1 MNLVWTIDQAA
12 QRLMQGGGLQGS
24 TVAQLV
30 AEGAN
35 WWGGDGVIVFAV
47 LLWLGGRAMGRNGLS
62 RVGLR
67 GLEGLVIASAISAV
81 GKGLFGRARPFVT
94 PGEPWHFEFSRG
106 WSEAQFFSM
115 PSGHTTATIAFVV
128 GAVLATA
135 SWPAGRRAALGMPLA
150 VSVLLVGIGRMYANQ
165 HWLSDVIVALAL
177 GSVTSVLL
185 ARLHR
190 RVGDGAYA
198 RAMLGA
204 GALGVGAPGAPG
216 ASARVIVAVAAMVV
230 AAATSVAAQSDT
242 ARHGPLMTRR
252 DAGILGG
259 ATVASIVLM
268 GSDLRI
274 AERVRASPLQRPGAA
289 RSVLDAGKAYGDPG
303 VFIASG
309 VLWGAGRLMK
319 DRAAERIGLRSFE
332 AVLVSGAFT
341 GVLKAVAGRA
351 RPSQSPGNA
360 RDFAIARGLRDGSEF
375 QSFPSGHATA
385 AFAFAAAVDA
395 EWTRLSPTRPKW
407 VAPVLYGMAALT
419 AVSRVYHD
427 RHWTSDVV
435 LGSAIG
441 FVSGRAVVRWHAD
454 RR

>member
-1 MNLVWTIDQAA
+1 MGGFTVVNLVWTIDQAA
-12 QRLMQGGGLQGS
+12 QRLIQGGGLQGS

-35 WWGGDGVIVFAV
+35 WWGGDGVIIFAV
-47 LLWLGGRAMGRNGLS
+47 LLWLGGRAIGRRGLS

-67 GLEGLVIASAISAV
+67 GLEGLAIASAVSAV

-94 PGEPWHFEFSRG
+94 PGEPWHFEFSRS
-106 WSEAQFFSM
+106 WTEAQFFSM
-115 PSGHTTATIAFVV
+115 PSGHTTATAAFVV
-128 GAVLATA
+128 GAVLATT
-135 SWPAGRRAALGMPLA
+135 SWPAGRRLALGLPLA
-150 VSVLLVGIGRMYANQ
+150 ASALLVGFGRMYANQ
-165 HWLSDVIVALAL
+165 HWLSDVVIAFVL

-190 RVGDGAYA
+190 RVGEGAYA

-204 GALGVGAPGAPG
+204 GARGARAG
-216 ASARVIVAVAAMVV
+216 VAAMALAV
-230 AAATSVAAQSDT
+230 AGATSIAAQSDT

-259 ATVASIVLM
+259 ATVASVVLI
-268 GSDLRI
+268 GSDLSI
-274 AERVRASPLQRPGAA
+274 AKRVRASSLQRPGAA
-289 RSVLDAGKAYGDPG
+289 RSVFDAGNAYGDPG
-303 VFIASG
+303 VFIISAG
-309 VLWGAGRLMK
+309 LWGVGRLMHE
-319 DRAAERIGLRSFE
+319 RTTERIGLRSLE
-332 AVLVSGAFT
+332 AVFVSGAVT
-341 GVLKAVAGRA
+341 GALKALSGRA
-351 RPSQSPGNA
+351 RPDQSPTDA
-360 RDFAIARGLRDGSEF
+360 RDFALARGLRDGSEF

-385 AFAFAAAVDA
+385 AFAFAAVVDA
-395 EWTRLSPTRPKW
+395 EWARLSPTRPKW

-419 AVSRVYHD
+419 AASRVYDD
-427 RHWTSDVV
+427 RHWASDVL